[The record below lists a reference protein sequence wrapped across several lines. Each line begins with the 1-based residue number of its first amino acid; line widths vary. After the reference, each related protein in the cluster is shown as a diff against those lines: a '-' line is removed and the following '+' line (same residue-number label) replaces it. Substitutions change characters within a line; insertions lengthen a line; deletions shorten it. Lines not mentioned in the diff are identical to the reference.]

1 MIQNP
6 LLKADSRRF
15 PTANMHIRLFFLVSF
30 CLCLLPCLGSTETQ
44 ESADDKTK
52 TLELPTFS
60 VLQKTESFELKTGEQ
75 EWTVKYPPILPN
87 SEQLVAA
94 DGKVLVRNVDY
105 HIDFYPGK
113 ITIVTPDA
121 RTDSYTLKITYRTLP
136 FAIKE
141 VYKRDLY
148 GEQNANSNQ
157 SSAISSQQENSDL
170 SGNLSADGSRQP
182 MVSDSQSSQLEV
194 SGSQTFGISAG
205 SGRDITPNQE
215 LRVNVEGNVSENIS
229 ILALLS
235 DQDLP
240 IQPEGTTENIQDIDQ
255 KLVRITH
262 PNMSGTLGDFE
273 GSLGASEFIFFP
285 RALEGVQIE
294 GDFKWGKFHLIPSA
308 IPKGQSTS
316 LVLRGE
322 EGRSEYRL
330 TVDGQYIIVKAGSE
344 IVWLNGERMRRG
356 ENNDYVIREYGDPIV
371 EFNSKHLITS
381 NDTIRIDFEYI
392 PEERAYQQNLYGLSC
407 RGEVT
412 SPLQIAERI
421 SLGASYAV
429 ETDLNQPE
437 QALIQLRD
445 TDLEA
450 LRENILDPEEDRSLL
465 TAPQKHTVWGIES
478 RVNITEKAWVEGELA
493 YSNLDKN
500 TYSTVDRKEVSQAW
514 KLIGSADWDF
524 ATWTDKRNR
533 GYKPLL
539 HTNFDIRAMD
549 ADFVP
554 VGASSGNRSRS
565 RYETQYAKEG
575 FDDAFLFD
583 TAGRSSIARDE
594 RAANFD
600 IRLIPTD
607 WLAINAGVGRSEEN
621 SRQPSAISHQSEG
634 SDSPDGFQQFTKT
647 TPTNAT
653 IRDNFNWGVNF
664 NQRSG
669 SGAVI
674 PTGSRRG
681 EVPSSVLNGQARMT
695 SEARPRGTSEEASEK
710 APSKGA
716 QLLRKLPNFRWD
728 DYRSSS
734 RVESE
739 DSARTQSQRKSR
751 QEGNL
756 SYPIGPIRIIGTLGR
771 LESNE
776 ARNAT
781 LNRKRNRAI
790 GRVDLVTFSWVS
802 VNTSYEL
809 EEAYAKEPLLT
820 VDDAPIGLSDWQR
833 STTAR
838 TWKVGLF
845 SQQKSFLSGGVNL
858 TANLARRM
866 LKAHTDIG
874 ADTTTQLADINLQLT
889 PLSRAIDI
897 ELTYE
902 LDKKLTSQR
911 REIYTNIHPHT
922 GVQLQPGEGYYVKL
936 DDLHYVEDP
945 EEGTYIKIFQ
955 NVGDKPTTAVD
966 AEFRIRFQPR
976 QYFARR
982 ARARQQQQ
990 RRDEATSPLR
1000 RDSLRPTPNSHQP
1013 SAVSHQQGDSG
1024 SSDSSSTES
1033 RRFPMAN
1040 SPLSD
1045 SRKPKADGYLE
1056 WFLSALRGQVRFW
1069 LTEEQEVED
1078 AVSLS
1083 LLQSLQGSDTLF
1095 GRLNQHHRLE
1105 FSPSPAF
1112 SLEFNLRAGETLN
1125 KRINNQER
1133 HRLHNTWDVGFSVN
1147 PTRRLSVGANWEQ
1160 RRENEKY
1167 SQFDFEARAQGT
1179 DATEAMGDPP
1189 PTPISD
1195 LRQFEQITELNLR
1208 YELSNTLRWS
1218 GIGGY
1223 KRTTDEEW
1231 LDEEPE
1237 AKTRTFSYENRITY
1251 SLIGKGRIDFNYKLG
1266 YGKSSGSIPF
1276 AQYTFYEDISHEIRT
1291 TADYRLRKFT
1301 ELLFRLN
1308 YRLLST
1314 KQRKPEHRLEMTVS
1328 AEL

>member
-1 MIQNP
+1 M
-6 LLKADSRRF
+6 R
-15 PTANMHIRLFFLVSF
+15 IRLFFLVFF
-30 CLCLLPCLGSTETQ
+30 CLCLLLCLRSTAQ
-44 ESADDKTK
+44 ESPDDKTN

-60 VLQKTESFELKTGEQ
+60 VLQKTESLELKIGEQ
-75 EWTVKYPPILPN
+75 EFTVKYPPILPN

-105 HIDFYPGK
+105 QIDFYPGK

-121 RTDSYTLKITYRTLP
+121 ITDPYKLKITYRTLP

-148 GEQNANSNQ
+148 GEQNPDSLRFPSAEESSVKERSDETNRFLTDNRQLTTDNYSPDNQ
-157 SSAISSQQENSDL
+157 T
-170 SGNLSADGSRQP
+170 
-182 MVSDSQSSQLEV
+182 SQLEV

-262 PNMSGTLGDFE
+262 PNMRGTLGDFE

-285 RALEGVQIE
+285 RALEGVQVE

-330 TVDGQYIIVKAGSE
+330 TVDGQYVIVKAGSE

-392 PEERAYQQNLYGLSC
+392 PEERAYQQNLYGLSSVFTLP
-407 RGEVT
+407 G
-412 SPLQIAERI
+412 ERI

-429 ETDLNQPE
+429 EADLNQPE

-450 LRENILDPEEDRSLL
+450 LRQNILDPEEDGRSLL
-465 TAPQKHTVWGIES
+465 TPPRKHTVWGVES
-478 RVNITEKAWVEGELA
+478 RMNITEKAWIEGELA

-514 KLIGSADWDF
+514 KLIGYADWDF
-524 ATWTDKRNR
+524 ATWTDKQNR
-533 GYKPLL
+533 GSKPLL

-583 TAGRSSIARDE
+583 SAGRSQIARDE

-600 IRLIPTD
+600 IRLIPMD
-607 WLAINAGVGRSEEN
+607 WLALNAGVGRSEE
-621 SRQPSAISHQSEG
+621 REPQPTRTVQEATDAIGGTEVPS
-634 SDSPDGFQQFTKT
+634 TA
-647 TPTNAT
+647 NAT

-669 SGAVI
+669 SGSI
-674 PTGSRRG
+674 LPTPSRRG
-681 EVPSSVLNGQARMT
+681 QVPSPLPSRQTRMSPETRHSV
-695 SEARPRGTSEEASEK
+695 TSEEGSEK

-756 SYPIGPIRIIGTLGR
+756 SYPLGPFRIIGTLGR

-790 GRVDLVTFSWVS
+790 GRVDLVKFSWVS

-874 ADTTTQLADINLQLT
+874 ADTTTQLADINIQLT

-911 REIYTNIHPHT
+911 HEIYTNIHPHT
-922 GVQLQPGEGYYVKL
+922 GVLLQPGEGYYVKL

-945 EEGTYIKIFQ
+945 EEGTYIKIYQ

-990 RRDEATSPLR
+990 RRGEGTSPLQ
-1000 RDSLRPTPNSHQP
+1000 RDSLRPTPNGRQSSVISRQLR
-1013 SAVSHQQGDSG
+1013 DG
-1024 SSDSSSTES
+1024 SVEPESSLTD
-1033 RRFPMAN
+1033 N
-1040 SPLSD
+1040 
-1045 SRKPKADGYLE
+1045 RKLVTVNYLE
-1056 WFLSALRGQVRFW
+1056 WLLSALRGQIRFW

-1078 AVSLS
+1078 AVSLY

-1112 SLEFNLRAGETLN
+1112 SLEFNLRTGETLN

-1147 PTRRLSVGANWEQ
+1147 PTKRLSVGANWEQ

-1167 SQFDFEARAQGT
+1167 SQFNFENIAAET
-1179 DATEAMGDPP
+1179 DPTEEMQDSP

-1195 LRQFEQITELNLR
+1195 LRQLEQITELSLR
-1208 YELSNTLRWS
+1208 YDLNNSLEWS

-1223 KRTTDEEW
+1223 KRTTDEEQ
-1231 LDEEPE
+1231 LGEEPE

-1251 SLIGKGRIDFNYKLG
+1251 RLSGKGRIVFNYKLG
-1266 YGKSSGSIPF
+1266 YGTSSGGIPF
-1276 AQYTFYEDISHEIRT
+1276 AQYTFYEGISHEIRT

-1301 ELLFRLN
+1301 DLLFRLN

-1314 KQRKPEHRLEMTVS
+1314 KHRKPEHRLEMTVS

>member
-1 MIQNP
+1 MP
-6 LLKADSRRF
+6 
-15 PTANMHIRLFFLVSF
+15 IRLFFLVSF
-30 CLCLLPCLGSTETQ
+30 CLCLLPCLGSTAQ

-52 TLELPTFS
+52 VLELPPFS
-60 VLQKTESFELKTGEQ
+60 VLQKTESFELKDSEL
-75 EWTVKYPPILPN
+75 EFTVKYPPILRD

-94 DGKVLVRNVDY
+94 NGKVLVRNVDY
-105 HIDFYPGK
+105 QIDFYPGK

-121 RTDSYTLKITYRTLP
+121 MTAPYQLKITYRTLP

-148 GEQNANSNQ
+148 GEQNPISSQQ
-157 SSAISSQQENSDL
+157 SAVSSQQENSDL
-170 SGNLSADGSRQP
+170 SGNLLADSRQP
-182 MVSDSQSSQLEV
+182 IADSQSQLEV
-194 SGSQTFGISAG
+194 SGSQTFGISVG
-205 SGRDITPNQE
+205 SGRDVTPNQE

-262 PNMSGTLGDFE
+262 PNMRGTLGDFE

-285 RALEGVQIE
+285 RALEGVQVE

-330 TVDGQYIIVKAGSE
+330 TVDGQYVIVKAGSE

-356 ENNDYVIREYGDPIV
+356 ENNDYVIREYGDPII

-392 PEERAYQQNLYGLSC
+392 PEERAYQQNLYGLSSVFTLP
-407 RGEVT
+407 GERVT
-412 SPLQIAERI
+412 
-421 SLGASYAV
+421 LGTSYAV
-429 ETDLNQPE
+429 EVDLNQPE
-437 QALIQLRD
+437 QALIQLSAA
-445 TDLEA
+445 DLEA
-450 LRENILDPEEDRSLL
+450 LRQNILDPEEDGRSLL
-465 TAPQKHTVWGIES
+465 TAPQKHTVWGLES

-514 KLIGSADWDF
+514 KLVGYADWDF
-524 ATWTDKRNR
+524 ATWTEKLRPKLN
-533 GYKPLL
+533 
-539 HTNFDIRAMD
+539 TNLDIRAMD

-554 VGASSGNRSRS
+554 VGASSSNRSRS

-583 TAGRSSIARDE
+583 SAGLSQIARDE
-594 RAANFD
+594 RTANFD

-607 WLAINAGVGRSEEN
+607 WLAVNAGVGRSEE
-621 SRQPSAISHQSEG
+621 REPQRAETVQETTEAIGETAVSS
-634 SDSPDGFQQFTKT
+634 T
-647 TPTNAT
+647 TNAT

-669 SGAVI
+669 SGSVI
-674 PTGSRRG
+674 PTRTQGSRQTPLIRNG
-681 EVPSSVLNGQARMT
+681 YRSSVIGYQLRERLYVSSVPLHRQPTTDNR
-695 SEARPRGTSEEASEK
+695 
-710 APSKGA
+710 

-728 DYRSSS
+728 DYRSGS

-739 DSARTQSQRKSR
+739 DSTRTEAQQKSR

-756 SYPIGPIRIIGTLGR
+756 SYPLGPFRIIGTLGR
-771 LESNE
+771 LESTE

-781 LNRKRNRAI
+781 RNRKRNRAI
-790 GRVDLVTFSWVS
+790 GRVNLVDFSWVS
-802 VNTSYEL
+802 INTSYEL
-809 EEAYAKEPLLT
+809 EAAYAKEPLLT
-820 VDDAPIGLSDWQR
+820 VDNEPIGLSDWQR

-858 TANLARRM
+858 SANLARRM

-874 ADTTTQLADINLQLT
+874 ANTTTQLADINIQLT
-889 PLSRAIDI
+889 PLNRAIDI
-897 ELTYE
+897 EFTYE

-911 REIYTNIHPHT
+911 HEIYTNIHPHT
-922 GVQLQPGEGYYVKL
+922 GIRLQPGEGYYVKL
-936 DDLHYVEDP
+936 DDLHYVEDA
-945 EEGTYIKIFQ
+945 EEGTYIKIYQ

-966 AEFRIRFQPR
+966 ADFRIRFRPR

-982 ARARQQQQ
+982 NRARQQQQ
-990 RRDEATSPLR
+990 HSGAGTSPLQ
-1000 RDSLRPTPNSHQP
+1000 RDSLRPTPPTSGQSDTSQRRP
-1013 SAVSHQQGDSG
+1013 IFGTSAVQNVHP
-1024 SSDSSSTES
+1024 S
-1033 RRFPMAN
+1033 RI
-1040 SPLSD
+1040 
-1045 SRKPKADGYLE
+1045 E
-1056 WFLSALRGQVRFW
+1056 WFLSALRGQIRFW

-1078 AVSLS
+1078 AVSLY

-1095 GRLNQHHRLE
+1095 GRLNQHHRFE

-1112 SLEFNLRAGETLN
+1112 SLEFNLRTGETLN

-1147 PTRRLSVGANWEQ
+1147 PTKRLSVGASWEQ

-1167 SQFDFEARAQGT
+1167 SQFDFEDFAQAT
-1179 DATEAMGDPP
+1179 DPTEEIKDPSA
-1189 PTPISD
+1189 TPISD
-1195 LRQFEQITELNLR
+1195 LRQLEQITELNLR
-1208 YELSNTLRWS
+1208 YELSNALEWS
-1218 GIGGY
+1218 GVGGY
-1223 KRTTDEEW
+1223 KQTTDEER

-1237 AKTRTFSYENRITY
+1237 AKTRTFSYENIITY
-1251 SLIGKGRIDFNYKLG
+1251 RIIRKGRIHFNYKLG
-1266 YGKSSGSIPF
+1266 YGKSSGGIPF
-1276 AQYTFYEDISHEIRT
+1276 AQYTFYEGISHEVRT

-1301 ELLFRLN
+1301 DLLLRLN

>member
-1 MIQNP
+1 M
-6 LLKADSRRF
+6 R
-15 PTANMHIRLFFLVSF
+15 IRLFFFISF
-30 CLCLLPCLGSTETQ
+30 CLCLLPCLGSTAQ
-44 ESADDKTK
+44 EPPDDKTK

-60 VLQKTESFELKTGEQ
+60 VLQKTESVELKTGEQ
-75 EWTVKYPPILPN
+75 EFTVKYPPILPN
-87 SEQLVAA
+87 SEQLVTANE
-94 DGKVLVRNVDY
+94 KVLVRNVDY
-105 HIDFYPGK
+105 QIDFYPGK
-113 ITIVTPDA
+113 ITIIPLIRGDKGGLPDA
-121 RTDSYTLKITYRTLP
+121 TTALYKLKITYRTLP

-148 GEQNANSNQ
+148 GEQNANSNKP
-157 SSAISSQQENSDL
+157 SAISSQQEDSDL
-170 SGNLSADGSRQP
+170 LGNLSADGLQQSP
-182 MVSDSQSSQLEV
+182 IDDSQTSQLEV

-262 PNMSGTLGDFE
+262 PNMRGTLGDFE

-285 RALEGVQIE
+285 RALEGVQVE

-330 TVDGQYIIVKAGSE
+330 TVDGQYVIVKAGSE

-392 PEERAYQQNLYGLSC
+392 PEERAYQQNLYGLSSVFTLP
-407 RGEVT
+407 G
-412 SPLQIAERI
+412 ERI

-429 ETDLNQPE
+429 EADLNQPE

-450 LRENILDPEEDRSLL
+450 LRQNILDPEEDGSLL
-465 TAPQKHTVWGIES
+465 TAPQRHTVWGIES
-478 RVNITEKAWVEGELA
+478 RVNITEKAWIEGELA

-514 KLIGSADWDF
+514 KLIGYADWDF

-575 FDDAFLFD
+575 FDDAFLFHA
-583 TAGRSSIARDE
+583 AGRSQIARDE

-607 WLAINAGVGRSEEN
+607 WLGVNAGVGRSEE
-621 SRQPSAISHQSEG
+621 RAPERTGTVQKATDAIGGTEISS
-634 SDSPDGFQQFTKT
+634 TA
-647 TPTNAT
+647 NAT

-669 SGAVI
+669 SGGVTA
-674 PTGSRRG
+674 TRSRRG
-681 EVPSSVLNGQARMT
+681 EVTLQKHPSKNPLPTGQARAT
-695 SEARPRGTSEEASEK
+695 DESEK
-710 APSKGA
+710 APSKGV

-756 SYPIGPIRIIGTLGR
+756 SYPLGPFRIIGTLGR

-781 LNRKRNRAI
+781 LNRKRDSAI
-790 GRVDLVTFSWVS
+790 GRVNLVDFSWIS

-820 VDDAPIGLSDWQR
+820 VDDEQIGLSDWQR

-911 REIYTNIHPHT
+911 HEIYTNIHPHT
-922 GVQLQPGEGYYVKL
+922 GVLLQPGEGYYVKL

-945 EEGTYIKIFQ
+945 EEGTYIKIYQ
-955 NVGDKPTTAVD
+955 NVGDKPTTAVN

-990 RRDEATSPLR
+990 RESMLK
-1000 RDSLRPTPNSHQP
+1000 RDSLRPTPPTSEQ
-1013 SAVSHQQGDSG
+1013 
-1024 SSDSSSTES
+1024 SDTSQ
-1033 RRFPMAN
+1033 RQ
-1040 SPLSD
+1040 PLSGASVAIQNVHP
-1045 SRKPKADGYLE
+1045 SRMA

-1078 AVSLS
+1078 AVSLY
-1083 LLQSLQGSDTLF
+1083 LLQSLQGADTLF

-1112 SLEFNLRAGETLN
+1112 SLEFNLRTGETLN

-1147 PTRRLSVGANWEQ
+1147 PTKRLSVGANWEQ

-1167 SQFDFEARAQGT
+1167 SQFNFEALAQET
-1179 DATEAMGDPP
+1179 DPTEEMEDPP

-1208 YELSNTLRWS
+1208 YELSNVLRWS

-1276 AQYTFYEDISHEIRT
+1276 AQYTFYEGISHEVRT

-1301 ELLFRLN
+1301 DLLFRLN

>member
-1 MIQNP
+1 M
-6 LLKADSRRF
+6 
-15 PTANMHIRLFFLVSF
+15 
-30 CLCLLPCLGSTETQ
+30 CLLPYLGSTAQ
-44 ESADDKTK
+44 ESTSKAHYHDDRDRGTSEDDKAK
-52 TLELPTFS
+52 TLQLPTFS
-60 VLQKTESFELKTGEQ
+60 VLQKTESFELKVGEQ
-75 EWTVKYPPILPN
+75 EFTVKSPPILPN
-87 SEQLVAA
+87 SEQLIAA
-94 DGKVLVRNVDY
+94 NGKVLVRNVDY
-105 HIDFYPGK
+105 QIDFYPGK
-113 ITIVTPDA
+113 ITIVKRDSI
-121 RTDSYTLKITYRTLP
+121 TDRYRLKITYRTLP

-148 GEQNANSNQ
+148 GEQNPDSLRFPSAEE
-157 SSAISSQQENSDL
+157 SSVKEKSDETNRFL
-170 SGNLSADGSRQP
+170 TDNRQLTTDNYSP
-182 MVSDSQSSQLEV
+182 HSQSSQLEV
-194 SGSQTFGISAG
+194 SGSQTFGISVG
-205 SGRDITPNQE
+205 SGRAVTPNQE

-262 PNMSGTLGDFE
+262 PNMRGTLGDFE

-285 RALEGVQIE
+285 RALEGVQVE

-330 TVDGQYIIVKAGSE
+330 TVDGQYVIVKAGSE
-344 IVWLNGERMRRG
+344 IIWLNGERMRRG

-392 PEERAYQQNLYGLSC
+392 SEERAYQQNLYGLSSVFTLP
-407 RGEVT
+407 G
-412 SPLQIAERI
+412 ERI

-429 ETDLNQPE
+429 EADLNQPE
-437 QALIQLRD
+437 QALIQLTD

-450 LRENILDPEEDRSLL
+450 LRQNILDPEEDGSLL
-465 TAPQKHTVWGIES
+465 TAPQKHTVWGVES

-500 TYSTVDRKEVSQAW
+500 TYSTIDRKEVSQAW
-514 KLIGSADWDF
+514 KLIGYVDWDF
-524 ATWTDKRNR
+524 ATWTNKLRPKLN
-533 GYKPLL
+533 
-539 HTNFDIRAMD
+539 TNLDIRAMD
-549 ADFVP
+549 ADFLP

-565 RYETQYAKEG
+565 RYETQYAKEE

-583 TAGRSSIARDE
+583 TAGRLQSARDE

-600 IRLIPTD
+600 IRLIPMD
-607 WLAINAGVGRSEEN
+607 WLALDAGVGRTEEREPQRTETLQEATDAVAETEVLSN
-621 SRQPSAISHQSEG
+621 P
-634 SDSPDGFQQFTKT
+634 
-647 TPTNAT
+647 NAT

-664 NQRSG
+664 NQGSG
-669 SGAVI
+669 SG
-674 PTGSRRG
+674 
-681 EVPSSVLNGQARMT
+681 SVLPTRTRERAPTSGQAMKGV
-695 SEARPRGTSEEASEK
+695 EPEK
-710 APSKGA
+710 TPSKGA
-716 QLLRKLPNFRWD
+716 QLLKKLPNFRWD

-739 DSARTQSQRKSR
+739 DSTRTQAQRKSR

-756 SYPIGPIRIIGTLGR
+756 AYPLGPFRIIGTLGR

-790 GRVDLVTFSWVS
+790 GRVNLVDFSWVS

-820 VDDAPIGLSDWQR
+820 VDNQPIGLSDWQR

-838 TWKVGLF
+838 TWKIGLF

-874 ADTTTQLADINLQLT
+874 ANTTTQLADINLQLT

-897 ELTYE
+897 QLTYE

-911 REIYTNIHPHT
+911 HEVYTNIHPHT
-922 GVQLQPGEGYYVKL
+922 GLLLQPGEGYYVKL

-945 EEGTYIKIFQ
+945 EEGTYIKIYQ

-982 ARARQQQQ
+982 ARMRQQQRTEEVTLQ
-990 RRDEATSPLR
+990 KHPSKNPLR
-1000 RDSLRPTPNSHQP
+1000 SDSLRPTPPTSGQSRAPQGRAISGTAALQSLPP
-1013 SAVSHQQGDSG
+1013 S
-1024 SSDSSSTES
+1024 
-1033 RRFPMAN
+1033 RM
-1040 SPLSD
+1040 
-1045 SRKPKADGYLE
+1045 E
-1056 WFLSALRGQVRFW
+1056 WFLSALRGQIRLW

-1078 AVSLS
+1078 AVSLY
-1083 LLQSLQGSDTLF
+1083 LLQTLQGADTLF
-1095 GRLNQHHRLE
+1095 GRVNQHHRFE

-1112 SLEFNLRAGETLN
+1112 SLEFNLRTGETLN

-1133 HRLHNTWDVGFSVN
+1133 HRHNNTWDVGFSVN

-1160 RRENEKY
+1160 RQENEKY
-1167 SQFDFEARAQGT
+1167 SQFNFENIAAET
-1179 DATEAMGDPP
+1179 DPTEEMQDPP

-1195 LRQFEQITELNLR
+1195 LRQLEQITELSLR

-1223 KRTTDEEW
+1223 KQTTDDEQ
-1231 LDEEPE
+1231 LDEESE
-1237 AKTRTFSYENRITY
+1237 ARTRTLSYENRITY

-1266 YGKSSGSIPF
+1266 YGKSIGGIPF
-1276 AQYTFYEDISHEIRT
+1276 AQYTFYEGISHEIRT

-1301 ELLFRLN
+1301 DLLFRLN

-1314 KQRKPEHRLEMTVS
+1314 EQLKPEHRLEMTVS

>member
-1 MIQNP
+1 M
-6 LLKADSRRF
+6 R
-15 PTANMHIRLFFLVSF
+15 IRLFFLFSF
-30 CLCLLPCLGSTETQ
+30 CLCLLPCLGSTAQ
-44 ESADDKTK
+44 ESPDDQTK

-60 VLQKTESFELKTGEQ
+60 VLQKTESVELKTGEQ
-75 EWTVKYPPILPN
+75 EFTVKYPPILPN
-87 SEQLVAA
+87 SEQLIAA
-94 DGKVLVRNVDY
+94 NGKILVRNVDY
-105 HIDFYPGK
+105 QIDFYPGK

-121 RTDSYTLKITYRTLP
+121 RTTPHKLKITYRTLP

-148 GEQNANSNQ
+148 GEQNLD
-157 SSAISSQQENSDL
+157 SSQQPPVSPQQEDSGL
-170 SGNLSADGSRQP
+170 SGNLSANGFQQSPID
-182 MVSDSQSSQLEV
+182 DSQVSQLEV
-194 SGSQTFGISAG
+194 SGSQTSGISAG
-205 SGRDITPNQE
+205 SGRDITLHQE

-262 PNMSGTLGDFE
+262 PNMRGTLGDFE

-285 RALEGVQIE
+285 RALEGVQVE

-308 IPKGQSTS
+308 IPKGQSTN
-316 LVLRGE
+316 LVIRGE

-330 TVDGQYIIVKAGSE
+330 TVDGQYVIVKAGSE

-392 PEERAYQQNLYGLSC
+392 PEERAYQQNLYGLNSVFTLP
-407 RGEVT
+407 G
-412 SPLQIAERI
+412 ERI

-429 ETDLNQPE
+429 EADLNQPE
-437 QALIQLRD
+437 QALIRLRD

-450 LRENILDPEEDRSLL
+450 LHQNILDPEEDGSLL
-465 TAPQKHTVWGIES
+465 TAPQKHTVWGVES
-478 RVNITEKAWVEGELA
+478 RVNITEKAWIEGELA

-514 KLIGSADWDF
+514 KLIGYADWDF
-524 ATWTDKRNR
+524 ATWTDKQNR

-583 TAGRSSIARDE
+583 SAGRSQIARDE

-600 IRLIPTD
+600 IRLIPMD
-607 WLAINAGVGRSEEN
+607 WLTINAGVGRSEE
-621 SRQPSAISHQSEG
+621 REPQPTGTVQEATDAIGGTEG
-634 SDSPDGFQQFTKT
+634 SSTA
-647 TPTNAT
+647 NAT
-653 IRDNFNWGVNF
+653 IRDNLNWGINF

-669 SGAVI
+669 SGGVL
-674 PTGSRRG
+674 PTRSRRG
-681 EVPSSVLNGQARMT
+681 EVTSPLPSGQ
-695 SEARPRGTSEEASEK
+695 PKGTVESDK
-710 APSKGA
+710 TPSKGA

-756 SYPIGPIRIIGTLGR
+756 SYPIDPFRIIGTLGR

-790 GRVDLVTFSWVS
+790 GRVDLVEFSWVS

-820 VDDAPIGLSDWQR
+820 VDDAPLGLSDWQR

-922 GVQLQPGEGYYVKL
+922 GLLLQPGEGYYVKL

-945 EEGTYIKIFQ
+945 EEGTYIKIYQ

-966 AEFRIRFQPR
+966 AEFRLRFQPR

-990 RRDEATSPLR
+990 GRGEVTTPLQ
-1000 RDSLRPTPNSHQP
+1000 RDSLRPMPPTSGQSDTSQRRPISGTPAVQNVHP
-1013 SAVSHQQGDSG
+1013 S
-1024 SSDSSSTES
+1024 
-1033 RRFPMAN
+1033 RM
-1040 SPLSD
+1040 
-1045 SRKPKADGYLE
+1045 E
-1056 WFLSALRGQVRFW
+1056 WFLSALRGQIRLW

-1078 AVSLS
+1078 AVSLY

-1112 SLEFNLRAGETLN
+1112 SFEVNLRTGETLN

-1147 PTRRLSVGANWEQ
+1147 PTKRLSVGANWEQ

-1167 SQFDFEARAQGT
+1167 SQFNFEDIAQGT
-1179 DATEAMGDPP
+1179 DPTEEMGNPP

-1195 LRQFEQITELNLR
+1195 LRQFEQITELSLR
-1208 YELSNTLRWS
+1208 YELSNTLGWS

-1223 KRTTDEEW
+1223 KQTTDEEH

-1237 AKTRTFSYENRITY
+1237 ARTRTFSYENRITY

-1266 YGKSSGSIPF
+1266 YGKSSGGIPF
-1276 AQYTFYEDISHEIRT
+1276 AQYNFYEGISHEIRT

-1301 ELLFRLN
+1301 DLLFRLN

-1314 KQRKPEHRLEMTVS
+1314 KHRKPEHRLEMTVS

>member
-1 MIQNP
+1 M
-6 LLKADSRRF
+6 R
-15 PTANMHIRLFFLVSF
+15 IRLFFFISF
-30 CLCLLPCLGSTETQ
+30 CLCLLPCLGSTAQ
-44 ESADDKTK
+44 EPPDDKTK

-60 VLQKTESFELKTGEQ
+60 VLQKTESVELKTGEQ
-75 EWTVKYPPILPN
+75 EFTVKYPPILPN
-87 SEQLVAA
+87 SEQLVTANE
-94 DGKVLVRNVDY
+94 KVLVRNVDY
-105 HIDFYPGK
+105 QIDFYPGK
-113 ITIVTPDA
+113 ITIIPLIRGDKGGLPDA
-121 RTDSYTLKITYRTLP
+121 ITDPYKLKITYRTLP

-148 GEQNANSNQ
+148 GEQNANSNKP
-157 SSAISSQQENSDL
+157 SAISSQQEDSDL
-170 SGNLSADGSRQP
+170 LGNLSADGLQQSP
-182 MVSDSQSSQLEV
+182 IDDSQTSQLEV

-262 PNMSGTLGDFE
+262 PNMRGTLGDFE

-285 RALEGVQIE
+285 RALEGVQVE

-330 TVDGQYIIVKAGSE
+330 TVDGQYVIVKAGSE

-392 PEERAYQQNLYGLSC
+392 PEERAYQQNLYGLSSVF
-407 RGEVT
+407 RLPG
-412 SPLQIAERI
+412 ERI

-429 ETDLNQPE
+429 EADLNQPE

-450 LRENILDPEEDRSLL
+450 LRQNILDPEEDGSLL
-465 TAPQKHTVWGIES
+465 TAPQRHTVWGIES

-514 KLIGSADWDF
+514 KLIGYADWDF

-583 TAGRSSIARDE
+583 AAGRSQIARDE

-607 WLAINAGVGRSEEN
+607 WLGVNAGVGRSEERAPQ
-621 SRQPSAISHQSEG
+621 STGTVQKATDAIGGTEISS
-634 SDSPDGFQQFTKT
+634 TA
-647 TPTNAT
+647 NAT

-669 SGAVI
+669 SGGVTA
-674 PTGSRRG
+674 TRSRRG
-681 EVPSSVLNGQARMT
+681 EVTLQKHPSKNPLPTGQARAT
-695 SEARPRGTSEEASEK
+695 DESEK
-710 APSKGA
+710 APSKGV

-756 SYPIGPIRIIGTLGR
+756 SYPLGPFRIIGTLGR

-790 GRVDLVTFSWVS
+790 GRVDLVKFSWVS

-820 VDDAPIGLSDWQR
+820 VDDEPIGLSDWQR

-889 PLSRAIDI
+889 PFSRAIDI

-911 REIYTNIHPHT
+911 HEIYTNIHPHT
-922 GVQLQPGEGYYVKL
+922 GVLLQPGEGYYVKL

-945 EEGTYIKIFQ
+945 EEGTYIKIYQ

-990 RRDEATSPLR
+990 RESMLK
-1000 RDSLRPTPNSHQP
+1000 RDSLRPTPNGRQP
-1013 SAVSHQQGDSG
+1013 SVISG
-1024 SSDSSSTES
+1024 QLRDGSVEPESSLTD
-1033 RRFPMAN
+1033 N
-1040 SPLSD
+1040 
-1045 SRKPKADGYLE
+1045 RKLVTVNYLA

-1078 AVSLS
+1078 AVSLY
-1083 LLQSLQGSDTLF
+1083 LLQSLQGADTLF

-1112 SLEFNLRAGETLN
+1112 SLEFNLRTGETLN

-1147 PTRRLSVGANWEQ
+1147 PTKRLSVGANWEQ

-1167 SQFDFEARAQGT
+1167 SQFNFEALAQET
-1179 DATEAMGDPP
+1179 DPTEEMEDPP

-1208 YELSNTLRWS
+1208 YELSNVLRWS

-1276 AQYTFYEDISHEIRT
+1276 AQYTFYEGISHEVRT

-1301 ELLFRLN
+1301 DLLFRLN